1 MDGLEL
7 LKKRWKEDEQKD
19 PKLSFQQIYDML
31 FKKSTSIVK
40 WIFIISIAELL
51 FWIGLSFLTPKSTY
65 DVLELLGVMD
75 YIFYANIVHYIIVAG
90 FIYLFYRNYT
100 AIQVTDSTRQL
111 TKSIL
116 RTRKTVKCFVVY
128 NVVMFAVS
136 IILLN
141 ILYVVKSEQLLEFI
155 AQDYETALPEN
166 FFSYFIG
173 VQIVF
178 GLLMIGALLLFY
190 RIVYGILLKRLK
202 RNYDELKRIE
212 V

>member
-111 TKSIL
+111 TQSIL

-128 NVVMFAVS
+128 NVV
-136 IILLN
+136 
-141 ILYVVKSEQLLEFI
+141 
-155 AQDYETALPEN
+155 
-166 FFSYFIG
+166 
-173 VQIVF
+173 
-178 GLLMIGALLLFY
+178 
-190 RIVYGILLKRLK
+190 
-202 RNYDELKRIE
+202 
-212 V
+212 

>member
-1 MDGLEL
+1 T
-7 LKKRWKEDEQKD
+7 K
-19 PKLSFQQIYDML
+19 
-31 FKKSTSIVK
+31 
-40 WIFIISIAELL
+40 
-51 FWIGLSFLTPKSTY
+51 
-65 DVLELLGVMD
+65 
-75 YIFYANIVHYIIVAG
+75 
-90 FIYLFYRNYT
+90 
-100 AIQVTDSTRQL
+100 QL
-111 TKSIL
+111 AQSIL

-128 NVVMFAVS
+128 NVVMFALS
-136 IILLN
+136 LTLLN
-141 ILYVVKSEQLLEFI
+141 IMYVFKSDLLLEFI
-155 AQDYETALPEN
+155 AQDYETPLSEN